1 MLSVEIH
8 EFSADLFV
16 HFHPQSRPLA
26 PVAGLSLN
34 FPGWFPGRG
43 LARAEIIL
51 LIVAVLIPSV
61 MLQGRA
67 SL

>member
-1 MLSVEIH
+1 MVWHVLSVEIH

-34 FPGWFPGRG
+34 GGRG